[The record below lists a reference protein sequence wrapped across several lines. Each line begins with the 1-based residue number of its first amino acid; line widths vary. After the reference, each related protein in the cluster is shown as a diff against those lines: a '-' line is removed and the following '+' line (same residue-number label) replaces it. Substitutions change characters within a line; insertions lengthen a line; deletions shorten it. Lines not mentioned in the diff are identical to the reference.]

1 MCFLLLFVVQELN
14 CVEDWGILGDRSTWQ
29 PMPLGL
35 VELLISQFVREGP
48 SCSIENPPP
57 SVAEAACINDT
68 SLSTLEEEMTGFSSS
83 FEECSA
89 SVMYGSEDE
98 AELQPEAMVLNPTN
112 LNNSPA
118 VRKQRAS
125 SQVRSS
131 TSRYSGIDFGA
142 SAPVPAPVVMSAGRR
157 RDLRR

>member
-1 MCFLLLFVVQELN
+1 MQELN
-14 CVEDWGILGDRSTWQ
+14 CVEDWGILGDRGTWQ

-48 SCSIENPPP
+48 SCSLENPPP
-57 SVAEAACINDT
+57 SLA
-68 SLSTLEEEMTGFSSS
+68 
-83 FEECSA
+83 EECSA
-89 SVMYGSEDE
+89 AALYGSEDE
-98 AELQPEAMVLNPTN
+98 AELQPEAVVLTPAN

-131 TSRYSGIDFGA
+131 ASRYSGIDFGA
-142 SAPVPAPVVMSAGRR
+142 AAPVPAPVVVAAGRR
-157 RDLRR
+157 RDSRR